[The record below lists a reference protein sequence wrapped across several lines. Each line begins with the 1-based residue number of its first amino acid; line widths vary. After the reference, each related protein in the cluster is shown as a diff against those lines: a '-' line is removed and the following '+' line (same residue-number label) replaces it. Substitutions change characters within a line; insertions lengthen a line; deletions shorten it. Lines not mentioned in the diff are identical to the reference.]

1 MAQPS
6 ILNESKNELKF
17 SSRDTPHQLA
27 IKPDDVTRNLGS
39 FLKIIVGFPVFSIFT
54 ILGSTTVALA
64 LLINASESEKSKKTI
79 IPTFVPNYMVGPVKD
94 FVIYSGVFAFK
105 KTMSENFAM
114 YEFNE
119 KAGKSPLL
127 TYIESLKEQGMI
139 KIRQNFQ

>member
-27 IKPDDVTRNLGS
+27 IKPDDATRNLGS
-39 FLKIIVGFPVFSIFT
+39 FLKILSGFPVFSIFT
-54 ILGSTTVALA
+54 MLASSTVALA
-64 LLINASESEKSKKTI
+64 LLVNASESEKSKKTI
-79 IPTFVPNYMVGPVKD
+79 IPTFVPNYMLGPVKD
-94 FVIYSGVFAFK
+94 FFIYSGVFAFK

-127 TYIESLKEQGMI
+127 TYTESLEQQE
-139 KIRQNFQ
+139 RLR